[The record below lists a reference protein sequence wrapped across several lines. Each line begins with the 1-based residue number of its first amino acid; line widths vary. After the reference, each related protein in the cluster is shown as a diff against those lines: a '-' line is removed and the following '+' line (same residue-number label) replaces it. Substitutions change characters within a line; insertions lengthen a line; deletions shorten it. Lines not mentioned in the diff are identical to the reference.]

1 MFTYFPSI
9 TDAPV
14 TMLMASAT
22 VPAPARPIVS
32 ALMALLTAAAFARSL
47 SNPASVSRAA
57 DASMTTSSSCAVCS
71 ASVTSIRVAS
81 PAETSTPVMVF
92 S

>member
-1 MFTYFPSI
+1 MFTYFPSM

-47 SNPASVSRAA
+47 SSPASVSRAA

-71 ASVTSIRVAS
+71 ASVISTREVSPVVTSI
-81 PAETSTPVMVF
+81 PVTVL